1 MNENLTSGG
10 IQLEVLINRQLPV
23 NLRSILKWSWWSTIS
38 WTFEIQVNIFPGSEK
53 YLNRLCLLSLRIIP
67 TAYKVMPLFIEKHS
81 PKFRGSNGWLKVIY
95 LLKIFPLR
103 SLMLIF
109 LLLPFISCSSLP
121 GVSTRA
127 ISPVQG
133 MKPRIVFL
141 MMRMI
146 RDSLSGSNSVELV
159 KKTILDG
166 SLKKQK
172 NSEVHFGEYLSI
184 EVLEEGTPPHTFSID
199 HPLVKHVEYEQ
210 NKELVAKEIRLNKSE
225 FFVRLQ
231 VHKAAATVNIYENT
245 GNSARKKLLS
255 IPL

>member
-1 MNENLTSGG
+1 M
-10 IQLEVLINRQLPV
+10 
-23 NLRSILKWSWWSTIS
+23 
-38 WTFEIQVNIFPGSEK
+38 
-53 YLNRLCLLSLRIIP
+53 IP
-67 TAYKVMPLFIEKHS
+67 TAFKIMPLLVEKFS
-81 PKFRGSNGWLKVIY
+81 PQSWRIDAWLKTIF
-95 LLKIFPLR
+95 LMNLFPLR

-109 LLLPFISCSSLP
+109 LLLPFVSCSSLP

-127 ISPVQG
+127 ISPMQK

-141 MMRMI
+141 MMRMT

-159 KKTILDG
+159 RKTIKEG
-166 SLKKQK
+166 ELKKQK
-172 NSEVHFGEYLSI
+172 SSEFHFGEYLSI
-184 EVLEEGTPPHTFSID
+184 EVLEEGMPPLTFSMD

-225 FFVRLQ
+225 FFIRLQ
-231 VHKAAATVNIYENT
+231 LYKAAATVNIYENT